1 MKCNAC
7 GLTIKENGIGCD
19 WNQGRCPH
27 RAPFLTDYHFRYLN
41 LINSIRNFL
50 KEANNGY
57 LESITV
63 L

>member
-41 LINSIRNFL
+41 LINSIRNFF
-50 KEANNGY
+50 KRGK
-57 LESITV
+57 
-63 L
+63 